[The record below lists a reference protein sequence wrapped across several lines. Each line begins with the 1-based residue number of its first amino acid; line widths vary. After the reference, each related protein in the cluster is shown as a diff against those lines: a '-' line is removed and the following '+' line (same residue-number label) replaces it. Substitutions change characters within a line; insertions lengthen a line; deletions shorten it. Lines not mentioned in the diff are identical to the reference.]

1 MNYATAA
8 DYEFLSVNREIPPE
22 LQDVFLEDASRQIDS
37 LTYCRIPKMGFEKL
51 SLHQQKLI
59 RMAVVR
65 QADLQYNFRDV
76 LESPLSSYGINGVS
90 IGFDRA
96 SLVTRGGVSTLPSI
110 AALLEQTGL
119 MCRRLS

>member
-8 DYEFLSVNREIPPE
+8 DYEFLSINREIPAE
-22 LQDVFLEDASRQIDS
+22 LQEVYLEDASRQIDS
-37 LTYCRIPKMGFEKL
+37 LTCCRIPKIGFRNL
-51 SLHQQKLI
+51 SLCRQKLV
-59 RMAVVR
+59 RTAVVR

-90 IGFDRA
+90 IGLDRA